1 MSRLFK
7 YATFLCCIFFLI
19 LLPALIKLPVSIL
32 SAQTPQNSTSTNRIT
47 SIAFSS
53 DTKSL
58 VSVGNDTVIRL
69 WDRPTGKQR
78 QIFLGHENP
87 ISTVAVSPDGTTI
100 ASAGL
105 DTVVGLWDAKSGKLR
120 QFLGGHRD
128 FVNKVAF
135 SADGKLLA
143 SGSNDNQVI
152 VWDVATGKKRQILK
166 GHVNGVVGIAF
177 SPDGKTLASGSWDA
191 TVRLWDVETG
201 KQRQLL
207 QGHTQPTRALAF
219 SPDGTTLV
227 SGGDDNL
234 LIQWNSSTGKQQQI
248 LRGQPRPIKAVA
260 FSPDGKTLISGSD
273 DNAIIQWNL
282 RTGRPRPGAQRQ
294 KQLTQAQPNSITALA
309 FSPDG
314 KTFASADRDG
324 QIVLR
329 DLATSQPRQSLQVPT
344 KPSPSDRS
352 RQSAAPRISAPNA
365 NATQRLLDQGPG
377 GPILVI
383 TNPGNPFSKYYAE
396 ILRNEGFNAFRVT
409 DINSVSEQTLNSA
422 DITLLGETP
431 VDASKITLLNNWI
444 NQGGNLIVMRPDKNN
459 QQLADLIGLI
469 ASGTTRSDQYVQVNT
484 SIEPGKGIVGE
495 TIQFHGPADP
505 YVLKNGV
512 ASLATLCTS
521 ADSESCAAN
530 PALTLRS
537 VGPNGGQVA
546 AFTYDLAR
554 SIVYTRQGDPKWA
567 TLEPQT
573 ARERDGCE
581 PIRSDD
587 AYYGGPK
594 ANCSDVSNPPNTL
607 FASNEDWVN
616 PDKIAI
622 PQADE
627 QQRLLANLILKMNLA
642 KKPLPRF
649 WYFPNRKKAV
659 VILTGDDHA
668 VGGTAAR
675 FNEHRTASPAS
686 CSVENWECI
695 RSTSYVYP
703 ETSATSFNNQ
713 AAGDAV
719 SDSFE
724 VALHLTT
731 VPDQP
736 TTRQCSNY
744 TLESI
749 TTSLTTQLQQ
759 FHNSYPSVPAPTT
772 NRSHCLVWSD
782 WVSQAK
788 AELNNG
794 IRLDTTYYYW
804 PGPWVNKKQPGVDK
818 QPGFFTGSGM
828 VMRFADLDGTPID
841 VYQATTQMTDE
852 SGQNQESPF
861 TIDTLLDKAIGAEG
875 YYGAFVVN
883 AHTDRDQ
890 IVSHSD
896 LIVRSA
902 KTREVPVISARQ
914 MLTWLDGR
922 QDSSFSSLSWNGN
935 SLSFRIT
942 PGSNTTGLQAML
954 PLQSTTG
961 TLINSI
967 TRDGSNVDYTQETI
981 KEIKYA
987 FFPATAGAYVAT
999 YAQDTIAPTV
1009 SSTVPANGATNVTA
1023 NTSVSVTFNES
1034 IDPATINASTFTLC
1048 DPANAV
1054 VAATLSYNAETRTAV
1069 LQPDAPLTA
1078 STAYTFQVKG
1088 GTTDPRIKDLAG
1100 NVLAANFNGS
1110 FTTAGGPN
1118 CPCSIW
1124 NNSTTPA
1131 EVEVNDPNEVEL
1143 GVKFQSNVDG
1153 LITGIRFFK
1162 GANNTGVHVGTLWN
1176 SSGQELASVTF
1187 MNETTSGWQQASLS
1201 NPVPITS
1208 NTTFIVSYHTEVGLY
1223 SVTNDAFATA
1233 GVNNPPLRVLQ
1244 NGESDGN
1251 GVYKYGG
1258 RALPTDTFRSS
1269 NYWVDMVFTPQ

>member
-1 MSRLFK
+1 MSRLFR
-7 YATFLCCIFFLI
+7 YATFFCYIAFLI
-19 LLPALIKLPVSIL
+19 LLPGLIKLPVSIL
-32 SAQTPQNSTSTNRIT
+32 SAQTPQKQTPQSSTSANRIT

-78 QIFLGHENP
+78 QIFLGHEHP
-87 ISTVAVSPDGTTI
+87 ISTVAFSPDGTTI

-120 QFLGGHRD
+120 QFLEGHRD

-166 GHVNGVVGIAF
+166 GHANGVVGIAF

-191 TVRLWDVETG
+191 TVQLWDVGTG
-201 KQRQLL
+201 QQRQLL
-207 QGHTQPTRALAF
+207 QGHTQPARALAF

-227 SGGDDNL
+227 SGGDDSL
-234 LIQWNSSTGKQQQI
+234 LIQWNSSTGQQRQI

-273 DNAIIQWNL
+273 DNSIIQWNL
-282 RTGRPRPGAQRQ
+282 RTGRPLPGAQRQ
-294 KQLTQAQPNSITALA
+294 RQLVRAQPNSITALA

-314 KTFASADRDG
+314 KAFASAGRDG
-324 QIVLR
+324 KIILR

-344 KPSPSDRS
+344 QPSSSDRS
-352 RQSAAPRISAPNA
+352 RRSAAPRISANA
-365 NATQRLLDQGPG
+365 IQRLPDLGPG

-396 ILRNEGFNAFRVT
+396 ILRNEGFNAFSVT
-409 DINSVSEQTLNSA
+409 DINLVSEQTLNSA

-431 VDASKITLLNNWI
+431 VDASKVTLLNNWV

-459 QQLADLIGLI
+459 QQLTDLIGLI

-505 YVLKNGV
+505 YTLKNGA

-521 ADSESCAAN
+521 ADAGSCAAN

-546 AFTYDLAR
+546 AFTYDLAK
-554 SIVYTRQGDPKWA
+554 SIVYTRQGDPQWA
-567 TLEPQT
+567 NLEPQT

-594 ANCSDVSNPPNTL
+594 ANCADVSSPPDTL
-607 FASNEDWVN
+607 FASNKDWVN

-668 VGGTAAR
+668 RGGTAAR

-686 CSVENWECI
+686 CSVEKWECI

-713 AAGDAV
+713 TAGDAV
-719 SDSFE
+719 SDNFE

-736 TTRQCSNY
+736 TTRECSNY

-749 TTSLTTQLQQ
+749 TTSLTTQLLQ
-759 FHNSYPSVPAPTT
+759 FHNNYPSVPAPTT

-852 SGQNQESPF
+852 SGQVYPF

-883 AHTDRDQ
+883 AHTDRDR
-890 IVSHSD
+890 SKSD
-896 LIVRSA
+896 AVVGSA
-902 KTREVPVISARQ
+902 KTRGVPVVSARQ

-922 QDSSFSSLSWNGN
+922 QDSSFSLLSWNGN

-961 TLINSI
+961 TLINGI
-967 TRDGSNVDYTQETI
+967 TRDGSNVDYIQETI
-981 KEIKYA
+981 KGIKYA

-999 YAQDTIAPTV
+999 YGQDTVAPTV
-1009 SSTVPANGATNVTA
+1009 SSTVPANGEANVA
-1023 NTSVSVTFNES
+1023 ADTSVNVTFNEA
-1034 IDPATINASTFTLC
+1034 IDPSTVNASTFTLR

-1069 LQPDAPLTA
+1069 LQPNATLTA

-1088 GTTDPRIKDLAG
+1088 GTTDPRIKDPSG
-1100 NVLAANFNGS
+1100 NALEANFNGS

-1124 NNSTTPA
+1124 NNSTTPDQ
-1131 EVEVNDPNEVEL
+1131 VEVNDPNEVEL
-1143 GVKFQSNVDG
+1143 GLKFQSNVDG
-1153 LITGIRFFK
+1153 FITGIRFFK
-1162 GANNTGVHVGTLWN
+1162 GANNIGTHIGTLWN
-1176 SSGQELASVTF
+1176 SSGEELASVKF
-1187 MNETTSGWQQASLS
+1187 MNETASGWQQASFS
-1201 NPVPITS
+1201 NPVPIMA
-1208 NTTFIVSYHTEVGLY
+1208 NTTLIVSYHTEVGLY
-1223 SVTNDAFATA
+1223 SVNNDAFATA
-1233 GVNNPPLRVLQ
+1233 GVNNPPLQALQ
-1244 NGESDGN
+1244 DGASNGN
-1251 GVYKYGG
+1251 GVYKYGN
-1258 RALPTDTFRSS
+1258 RAFPMDPFRSS
-1269 NYWVDMVFTPQ
+1269 NYWVDVVFTLQ

>member
-1 MSRLFK
+1 MSRLFR
-7 YATFLCCIFFLI
+7 YATFFCYIIFLI
-19 LLPALIKLPVSIL
+19 FLPGLVKLPVSIL
-32 SAQTPQNSTSTNRIT
+32 SAQTPQNSTSANRIN

-53 DTKSL
+53 DVKSL

-69 WDRPTGKQR
+69 WDRTTGKQR
-78 QIFLGHENP
+78 QIFLGHEHP
-87 ISTVAVSPDGTTI
+87 ISSVAFSPDGTTI

-105 DTVVGLWDAKSGKLR
+105 DTVVGLWNTKSGKLR
-120 QFLGGHRD
+120 QFLGGHSD

-135 SADGKLLA
+135 SSDGKLLA

-166 GHVNGVVGIAF
+166 GHAKGVVGIAF
-177 SPDGKTLASGSWDA
+177 SPDGKILASGSWDA
-191 TVRLWDVETG
+191 TVRLWDVGTG
-201 KQRQLL
+201 QQRQLL
-207 QGHTQPTRALAF
+207 QGHTQPVRALAF
-219 SPDGTTLV
+219 SPDGTTLI

-234 LIQWNSSTGKQQQI
+234 LIQWNSSTGKQRQI

-273 DNAIIQWNL
+273 DNSIIQWNL
-282 RTGRPRPGAQRQ
+282 RTGQPLPGPQKQRQ
-294 KQLTQAQPNSITALA
+294 LARAQPNSITALA
-309 FSPDG
+309 FSPNG
-314 KTFASADRDG
+314 KTFASAGSDG
-324 QIVLR
+324 KITLR

-344 KPSPSDRS
+344 KPSPSSRNRRS
-352 RQSAAPRISAPNA
+352 EAPRVS
-365 NATQRLLDQGPG
+365 NATQRLPDRGPG

-383 TNPGNPFSKYYAE
+383 TNPENPFSHYYAE
-396 ILRNEGFNAFRVT
+396 ILRNEGFNAFNVT

-431 VDASKITLLNNWI
+431 VDTSKVTLLNNWV

-459 QQLADLIGLI
+459 QQLTDLMGLT
-469 ASGTTRSDQYVQVNT
+469 ASGETLSDQYLQVNT
-484 SIEPGKGIVGE
+484 LVEPGQGIVGE

-505 YVLKNGV
+505 YTLKNGA
-512 ASLATLCTS
+512 ASLATLCTG
-521 ADSESCAAN
+521 ADSGSCAAN

-546 AFTYDLAR
+546 AFTYDLAK

-567 TLEPQT
+567 NLEPQT

-587 AYYGGPK
+587 AYYGGSK
-594 ANCSDVSNPPNTL
+594 ANCSDVSSPPDTL
-607 FASNEDWVN
+607 FASNKDWVN

-668 VGGTAAR
+668 QGGTAAR
-675 FNEHRTASPAS
+675 FNEHRTASPTS

-719 SDSFE
+719 SDNFE

-736 TTRQCSNY
+736 TTRECSNY

-749 TTSLTTQLQQ
+749 TTSLTTQLLQ
-759 FHNSYPSVPAPTT
+759 FHNNYPSVPTPTT

-875 YYGAFVVN
+875 YYGSFVVN

-922 QDSSFSSLSWNGN
+922 QDSSFSSLSWNGL
-935 SLSFRIT
+935 SLGFRIT
-942 PGSNTTGLQAML
+942 PGNNTTGLQAML
-954 PLQSTTG
+954 PLRSATG
-961 TLINSI
+961 TFINEI
-967 TRDGSNVDYTQETI
+967 TREGSKVDYTQETI
-981 KEIKYA
+981 KGIKYA

-999 YAQDTIAPTV
+999 YVQDTVAPTV
-1009 SSTVPANGATNVTA
+1009 SSTVPANGAENVVA
-1023 NTSVSVTFNES
+1023 NTSVNVTFNEA
-1034 IDPATINASTFTLC
+1034 IDPATVNANTFTLR

-1054 VAATLSYNAETRTAV
+1054 VPATLSYNAETRTAV
-1069 LQPDAPLTA
+1069 LQPNATLTA

-1088 GTTDPRIKDLAG
+1088 GTTDPRIKDPSGKA
-1100 NVLAANFNGS
+1100 LAANFNGS
-1110 FTTAGGPN
+1110 FTTVSGPN

-1124 NNSTTPA
+1124 SNSMTPDQ
-1131 EVEVNDPNEVEL
+1131 VEVNDPNEVEL
-1143 GVKFQSNVDG
+1143 GLKFQSKVDG

-1162 GANNTGVHVGTLWN
+1162 GSNNTGTHIGTLWN
-1176 SSGQELASVTF
+1176 SSGEELASVTF
-1187 MNETTSGWQQASLS
+1187 MNETASGWQQASIS
-1201 NPVPITS
+1201 NPVPIAA
-1208 NTTFIVSYHTEVGLY
+1208 NTTLIVSYHTEVGLY

-1233 GVNNPPLRVLQ
+1233 GVNNPPLQALQ
-1244 NGESDGN
+1244 DGASDGN
-1251 GVYKYGG
+1251 GVYKYGV
-1258 RALPTDTFRSS
+1258 RKFPMHTFRSS
-1269 NYWVDMVFTPQ
+1269 NYWVDVVFTPQ